1 MNDRTTPATALAAPY
16 PPSSIESK
24 LFYYGLPSQPRL
36 VARSSVNVWREPT
49 AYEPYLVPK
58 ESSPIGLHP
67 LREIWEAT
75 VGPEMV
81 LYLDSN
87 GVEWTSLDPVRL
99 GYASDSSPPVI
110 VWIGVVPGSLTA
122 EKGVEIATQCRSILS
137 SYNIDIHVEIRES
150 VVMRSAGP
158 KMYKPHPSL
167 YSSTKSQESF
177 STTLGLPI
185 CAEATPSF
193 EGTGGFYVSD
203 PSNPGKIYLVTAR
216 HVVFHPET
224 EPNTLYR
231 DSSQRR
237 NVLLFGDTAI
247 EMQSTAIQVEID
259 VNLDILRVLGY
270 RLENAKQR
278 KDVEDETDLIS
289 CVKRAKRKIE
299 ALEELRADVS
309 ENWKSR
315 ENRIL
320 GHVVLSPPICPG
332 VGEEEFTEDWAV
344 IEIDSSKIDSTNFVG
359 NAINL
364 VNTIDFGDLRAWM
377 SPGNPPFEYPED
389 GLLRFSGTISDS
401 EMGRPSADTLDHN
414 HDPCIM
420 VIKRGYGSD
429 LTVGRL
435 NTVRSF
441 TRLYFEGKPDQ
452 MSKEVSVLP
461 RNSKAGA
468 FSTAGDS
475 GSAVVDGKGRLAG
488 LIIGGAGATDVSD
501 SDCTYITSITFIVK
515 RMLKY
520 GFKADLDPTLG

>member
-1 MNDRTTPATALAAPY
+1 MSGNTAPSMVATAPY

-24 LFYYGLPSQPRL
+24 FFYYGIPSQPRL
-36 VARSSVNVWREPT
+36 VARSSLDVWLEPT
-49 AYEPYLVPK
+49 GPEAYFLPK

-75 VGPEMV
+75 VGPDMV
-81 LYLDSN
+81 LYLDSK
-87 GVEWTSLDPVRL
+87 GVEWTSLDPVRM
-99 GYASDSSPPVI
+99 GYASESSPPVI

-122 EKGVEIATQCRSILS
+122 EKGVEVATQCRNILS
-137 SYNIDIHVEIRES
+137 AYNIDIHVEIREL

-158 KMYKPHPSL
+158 KMYKPAP
-167 YSSTKSQESF
+167 SF
-177 STTLGLPI
+177 SSIQALEPFSTALGLPI

-216 HVVFHPET
+216 HVVLHPEK
-224 EPNTLYR
+224 EPSTLYR
-231 DSSQRR
+231 HSSQRR
-237 NVLLFGDTAI
+237 NVLIFGDAAIETHSTAI
-247 EMQSTAIQVEID
+247 EFEID
-259 VNLDILRVLGY
+259 VNLEILRVLGY

-278 KDVEDETDLIS
+278 KDVQEERNLIFQ
-289 CVKRAKRKIE
+289 VEGAKRKVESI
-299 ALEELRADVS
+299 EELRTDVS

-320 GHVVLSPPICPG
+320 GYVLRSPPIGLG

-344 IEIDSSKIDSTNFVG
+344 IEIDSSKVDSTNFVG
-359 NAINL
+359 NAIDL
-364 VNTIDFGDLRAWM
+364 DNTIPLGELLAWM
-377 SPGNPPFEYPED
+377 CPSNPPFEYPGD
-389 GLLRFSGTISDS
+389 NLLRFSGTIPDR
-401 EMGRPSADTLDHN
+401 EMWKPSADTLDHN

-420 VIKRGYGSD
+420 VIKRGYGSG

-468 FSTAGDS
+468 FSTVGDS
-475 GSAVVDGKGRLAG
+475 GSAVVDGQGRLAG

-501 SDCTYITSITFIVK
+501 SDCTYITSINFIVK
-515 RMLKY
+515 QMLKY